1 MAGLRLLCWW
11 PAGFE
16 QLDQVPS
23 MFVLM
28 GSFQSF
34 SCGAATT
41 DYAAVKA
48 NFTALAQLITGFT
61 RIAVSL
67 TFLPSNTF

>member
-1 MAGLRLLCWW
+1 
-11 PAGFE
+11 
-16 QLDQVPS
+16 

-41 DYAAVKA
+41 DYASVKA
-48 NFTALAQLITGFT
+48 NFTALAQLIARFT
-61 RIAVSL
+61 RITVRLSFIHGFQYLWPCSMQA
-67 TFLPSNTF
+67 

>member
-1 MAGLRLLCWW
+1 
-11 PAGFE
+11 
-16 QLDQVPS
+16 

-34 SCGAATT
+34 SCGAATS

-48 NFTALAQLITGFT
+48 NFTALAQLIAGFT
-61 RIAVSL
+61 RITVSL
-67 TFLPSNTF
+67 SLTDSNTSDPAACGHNLC

>member
-1 MAGLRLLCWW
+1 
-11 PAGFE
+11 
-16 QLDQVPS
+16 

-41 DYAAVKA
+41 DYASVKA
-48 NFTALAQLITGFT
+48 NFTALAQLIAGFT
-61 RIAVSL
+61 RITVSHSL
-67 TFLPSNTF
+67 MLSNTSYPAACRHDRRRDSL